1 MIVGRCKNGTLS
13 VSRERFE
20 ERACTERYVVLR
32 MRKVETSTA
41 SGGYTLS
48 VEDTGSRISLERVKV
63 PKGYTVI

>member
-1 MIVGRCKNGTLS
+1 MVVGRLRDGTLPI
-13 VSRERFE
+13 SRERLE

>member
-13 VSRERFE
+13 VSRERLE